1 ILRRIARRMA
11 VTHRNTIREY
21 RELLETDQDEVREL
35 VMAFLIKVTE
45 FFRDATAFEYIRDH
59 ILPPLIARARNHART
74 LRFWSAG
81 CATGEEPYS
90 LALLVAD
97 VLGSELSEWNVRI
110 FATDLDEGAIA
121 FARRGLYPSNLLN
134 TLPDDYKTRFFEP
147 VEAGFQISK

>member
-1 ILRRIARRMA
+1 MMENDA
-11 VTHRNTIREY
+11 
-21 RELLETDQDEVREL
+21 DEVREL

-45 FFRDATAFEYIRDH
+45 FFRDAEAFEYIKEE
-59 ILPPLIARARNHART
+59 ILPPLIARARNHGRT

-97 VLGSELSEWNVRI
+97 ALGNELQEWNVRI

-121 FARRGLYPSNLLN
+121 FARRGLYPANLLN
-134 TLPDDYKTRFFEP
+134 TLLNDYKSRFFEP
-147 VEAGFQISK
+147 WDVVDVIRLTG